1 MSIFEIIMLVCFGA
15 AWPLS
20 IYKSYTSRSTEGKSV
35 SFLIVILIG
44 YVAGIFYK
52 IFDQYDAVVYLY
64 LLNCMMVLTDLL
76 IYYRNCRIVAATPH
90 HGTPKMSHPPV
101 SAK

>member
-1 MSIFEIIMLVCFGA
+1 MSIFEIIMLICFGA

-44 YVAGIFYK
+44 YVAGILHK
-52 IFDQYDAVVYLY
+52 IF
-64 LLNCMMVLTDLL
+64 NL
-76 IYYRNCRIVAATPH
+76 IYFRNSRIDGTSAH
-90 HGTPKMSHPPV
+90 RYTPKISHHAV